1 MKVPGIQ
8 VYNVHVSVYCTSGSQ
23 VELNGCKLVLEVRL
37 IFRPFTLGCAW
48 LSLSLE
54 VLKHLYICPVY
65 NIPSRQLY
73 SSWLSL
79 LANENIHVSVGN
91 VNMSLLYCFYVKF
104 LGKCPNILQRFK
116 FKFKEFPLEIIR
128 YNLKWNVK

>member
-1 MKVPGIQ
+1 MNVPGIQ
-8 VYNVHVSVYCTSGSQ
+8 VYNVHVSVHCTSGSQ

-48 LSLSLE
+48 LSLNLE
-54 VLKHLYICPVY
+54 VSKHLCICPVY

-79 LANENIHVSVGN
+79 LANEKHPCFCGQHKHVTAILFLCKIVGQ
-91 VNMSLLYCFYVKF
+91 MSKHFTE
-104 LGKCPNILQRFK
+104 IQIQIQRVSFGNHK
-116 FKFKEFPLEIIR
+116 I
-128 YNLKWNVK
+128 